1 MEITRINKSGE
12 KQDPVVK
19 QMNPYELSGEHLGN
33 MLQDL
38 YNVHMLC

>member
-1 MEITRINKSGE
+1 MEISRINESGE
-12 KQDPVVK
+12 KQDPVVG
-19 QMNPYELSGEHLGN
+19 QMNPYELSAEHLDN